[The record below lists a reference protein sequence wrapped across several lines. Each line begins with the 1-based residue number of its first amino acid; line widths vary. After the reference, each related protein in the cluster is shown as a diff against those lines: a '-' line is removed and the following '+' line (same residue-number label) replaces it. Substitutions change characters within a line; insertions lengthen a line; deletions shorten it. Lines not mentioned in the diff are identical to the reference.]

1 MKEYTSPAVTEHESV
16 LSYLLTEIVSSLVG
30 GPLSVANV
38 AVGEPRPFSVT
49 KLLGDDFT
57 SLRID
62 SLTPC
67 LEA

>member
-1 MKEYTSPAVTEHESV
+1 MKEYTSPAVTEHESG

-30 GPLSVANV
+30 GPFPVADV
-38 AVGEPRPFSVT
+38 AVAEPRPFSVT